1 MHTPGIGAIVDEQ
14 TERLFRIAIEKH
26 YLKDTES
33 GFPYAYRRFKDLYE
47 NMFPDTPKTEMP
59 TRGQMYH
66 FYRREYGQAER
77 VMKRMSRI
85 EYNKDGRP
93 LIGTAGADVAGP
105 GSRFE
110 IDATIADIYLV
121 SDNDRRETVGRP
133 VIYLV
138 IDVFSRMVAGLY
150 IGFRAPSYAVA
161 IQALAVAMTDKV
173 EWCRQYGVDI
183 TYEDWPVVGL
193 PDAILADRGEL
204 LGSQIET
211 LENSFSVRIENA
223 PHTAGTPR
231 ESSNGISIHFR
242 LASNRMRLAWWARRW

>member
-77 VMKRMSRI
+77 VMKRMSRV

-121 SDNDRRETVGRP
+121 SDNDRREDCGAPGHIPCDRCVQPDGGR
-133 VIYLV
+133 VIHRISCPFLCC
-138 IDVFSRMVAGLY
+138 GHPG
-150 IGFRAPSYAVA
+150 IG
-161 IQALAVAMTDKV
+161 
-173 EWCRQYGVDI
+173 
-183 TYEDWPVVGL
+183 
-193 PDAILADRGEL
+193 RGHD
-204 LGSQIET
+204 G
-211 LENSFSVRIENA
+211 
-223 PHTAGTPR
+223 
-231 ESSNGISIHFR
+231 
-242 LASNRMRLAWWARRW
+242 